1 MSRKH
6 LISGAAALV
15 GVIAIASTAVPTV
28 RAATTV
34 TIRPSDLITAMSD
47 TRTAGHVTFRTDG
60 IHVKTDDTTGQAKAA
75 EYFALTGPIPTSAS
89 LDWIG
94 TDARPG
100 QQIAFDV
107 DGIGGNGNDWNI
119 LVGEPVYGANWW
131 LTNSSSKLAK
141 DADPSGANDGG
152 NGSTYF
158 GTLAE
163 WAAALPDARVY
174 AGGFSLGSGVKGD
187 GVIDQMTYDGTTY
200 RFTST
205 PADVKTIANVD
216 GTATT
221 TLRTHGVRIDLRSEA
236 QPAHT
241 VLGAKLDWKVK
252 VDRHVKARITQGFGD
267 HDVVRQHFTTGSG
280 RHVVKVIKNGVMVQR
295 TVVRF

>member
-1 MSRKH
+1 MPARLRSP
-6 LISGAAALV
+6 
-15 GVIAIASTAVPTV
+15 ASATPPS
-28 RAATTV
+28 ATT
-34 TIRPSDLITAMSD
+34 PS
-47 TRTAGHVTFRTDG
+47 
-60 IHVKTDDTTGQAKAA
+60 AA
-75 EYFALTGPIPTSAS
+75 SAS
-89 LDWIG
+89 
-94 TDARPG
+94 
-100 QQIAFDV
+100 
-107 DGIGGNGNDWNI
+107 GNR
-119 LVGEPVYGANWW
+119 
-131 LTNSSSKLAK
+131 
-141 DADPSGANDGG
+141 
-152 NGSTYF
+152 NGSPAPCSALRPT
-158 GTLAE
+158 
-163 WAAALPDARVY
+163 ALPNARVH

-205 PADVKTIANVD
+205 SADVKTIANVD

-252 VDRHVKARITQGFGD
+252 VDGHVKARITQGFGD